1 MSKEA
6 PLAPARPF
14 RTLSRRQVLASA
26 GGLALVPTLA
36 HAARNGVVRL
46 GAIADCQYADQDDN
60 GARMYRRSPGKLA
73 QAVEHFN
80 RLDLDHVV
88 HLGDFIDRGWASF
101 DAQQPNLDAL
111 RHPWRFVLGN
121 HDFAVDDDKKALV
134 ARRLGMPG
142 RYYSFEAGDWV
153 FLALDGNDLSEYGW
167 PAGSPELALSQRLH
181 RELYPAAPDWD
192 GGIGETQLR
201 WMDKVLASAERR
213 GKKSAIYCH
222 FPIFPEN
229 PHNLW
234 NAAEV
239 MALIERRTTVKA
251 WINGHNHD
259 GNYGEHAGI
268 HCINLKGML
277 DTEQTSYA
285 VIELHGDRLELQ
297 GFGRQQSL
305 SLALRR

>member
-1 MSKEA
+1 
-6 PLAPARPF
+6 LAPTYPF
-14 RTLSRRQVLASA
+14 HRLSRRQILVAGGGLVLA
-26 GGLALVPTLA
+26 PTFA
-36 HAARNGVVRL
+36 RAAQGGVVRI

-73 QAVEHFN
+73 EAVAHFN

-101 DAQQPNLDAL
+101 DAQQPTLDAL

-134 ARRLGMPG
+134 AKRLGMPG

-181 RELYPAAPDWD
+181 KEVYPGAPDWD
-192 GGIGETQLR
+192 GGIGPTQLR
-201 WMDKVLASAERR
+201 WMDQALTSAERR
-213 GKKSAIYCH
+213 GKKVALYCH

-239 MALIERRTTVKA
+239 MALIQRRRAAKV

-259 GNYGEHAGI
+259 GNYGEHAGV

-285 VIELHGDRLELQ
+285 VIELGGERLELQ

-305 SLALRR
+305 SLPLRR

>member
-1 MSKEA
+1 MA
-6 PLAPARPF
+6 QPL
-14 RTLSRRQVLASA
+14 LDRRVFLASA
-26 GGLALVPTLA
+26 LALSAPAALA
-36 HAARNGVVRL
+36 ASPLAGSGLLRI
-46 GAIADCQYADQDDN
+46 GAIADCQYTDQDDN
-60 GARMYRRSPGKLA
+60 GARMYRRSPAKLRA
-73 QAVEHFN
+73 AVDHFN
-80 RLDLDHVV
+80 TLDLDHVV

-101 DAQQPNLDAL
+101 DAQQPTVDAL

-134 ARRLGMPG
+134 AKRLGMPG
-142 RYYSFEAGDWV
+142 RYYSFETGDWV
-153 FLALDGNDLSEYGW
+153 FLALDGNDLSEFGW

-181 RELYPAAPDWD
+181 KELYAGAPDWD
-192 GGIGETQLR
+192 GGIGPTQLR
-201 WMDKVLASAERR
+201 WIDQVLASAERR
-213 GKKSAIYCH
+213 GKKAVIYCH
-222 FPIFPEN
+222 FPIFPQN

-239 MALIERRTTVKA
+239 MALIEGRSAVKA

-285 VIELHGDRLELQ
+285 VVELSRDRLELQ
-297 GFGRQQSL
+297 GFGRQQNL
-305 SLALRR
+305 SLPLRR

>member
-1 MSKEA
+1 M
-6 PLAPARPF
+6 P
-14 RTLSRRQVLASA
+14 SRRQILTLA
-26 GGLALVPTLA
+26 GGVALAPRLA
-36 HAARNGVVRL
+36 RATPGGGVRF
-46 GAIADCQYADQDDN
+46 GAIADCQYADEDDN

-73 QAVEHFN
+73 EAVARFN
-80 RLDLDHVV
+80 GLDLDHVV
-88 HLGDFIDRGWASF
+88 HLGDFIDKGWASF
-101 DAQQPNLDAL
+101 DAQQPTLDAS

-134 ARRLGMPG
+134 AKRLGMPG

-181 RELYPAAPDWD
+181 RELYAGAPDWD
-192 GGIGETQLR
+192 GGIGPTQLR
-201 WMDKVLASAERR
+201 WIDQVLASAERR
-213 GKKSAIYCH
+213 GKKVVIYCH
-222 FPIFPEN
+222 FPIFPQN
-229 PHNLW
+229 KHNLW

-239 MALIERRTTVKA
+239 MALIEPRSAVKA

-259 GNYGEHAGI
+259 GNYGEHAEI

-285 VIELHGDRLELQ
+285 VVALSADRLELQ
-297 GFGRQQSL
+297 GFGRQDSL
-305 SLALRR
+305 SLPLR